1 MADMPADPARRYVM
15 PSTPLGQLSG
25 RIFNRSVA
33 WLADRGISLLG
44 SRVLT
49 VRGRNSGQLRSTP
62 VNLLT
67 LDGERYLVSPRGHTQ
82 WARNL
87 RAAGAGT
94 LRLGHRT
101 EAFTA
106 TEVPDAG
113 KPPVLS
119 AYLRRWKFEVGMF
132 FDGVGPDQHEKLR
145 EISPGY
151 PVFRINLATDQARR

>member
-1 MADMPADPARRYVM
+1 MPDPARRYVM
-15 PSTPLGQLSG
+15 PTTALGQLSG

-33 WLADRGISLLG
+33 WLADLGISILG

-67 LDGERYLVSPRGHTQ
+67 LDGQRYLVSPRGHTQ

-87 RAAGAGT
+87 RVAGAGT
-94 LRLGHRT
+94 LRLGRRT

-106 TEVPDAG
+106 TELTDAD

-132 FDGVGPDQHEKLR
+132 FDGVGPDQHDKLR

-151 PVFRINLATDQARR
+151 PVFRISRSDAHG

>member
-1 MADMPADPARRYVM
+1 MPDPAHRYVM
-15 PSTPLGQLSG
+15 PTTAIGQRSVHV
-25 RIFNRSVA
+25 FNRSVA
-33 WLADRGISLLG
+33 WLTERGISILG

-49 VRGRNSGQLRSTP
+49 VRGRYSGQLRSTP

-67 LDGERYLVSPRGHTQ
+67 LDGERYLVSPRGYTQ

-87 RAAGAGT
+87 RVAGVGT
-94 LRLGHRT
+94 LRLGRRT

-106 TEVPDAG
+106 TELTDAD

-132 FDGVGPDQHEKLR
+132 FDGVGPDQHDKLR

-151 PVFRINLATDQARR
+151 PVFRINLADDQAHG

>member
-1 MADMPADPARRYVM
+1 MPDPARRYVM
-15 PSTPLGQLSG
+15 PTTALGQLSG
-25 RIFNRSVA
+25 RIFNHSVA
-33 WLADRGISLLG
+33 WLTDRGISILG

-49 VRGRNSGQLRSTP
+49 VRGRKSGQLRSTP
-62 VNLLT
+62 VNLLS

-87 RAAGAGT
+87 RVAGAGS
-94 LRLGHRT
+94 LRLGRRT

-106 TEVPDAG
+106 TELTDAD

-132 FDGVGPDQHEKLR
+132 FDGVGPDQHDKLR

-151 PVFRINLATDQARR
+151 PVFRISLADDQAR